1 MGNMD
6 VFIIWALCGILFIGI
21 GIADFFAK
29 KAVGFW
35 ANCETIAVENVK
47 SYNRSVGILFCAYG
61 IIFILLGVPVL
72 LGPDFPWI
80 LIMTPGIM
88 LESIAAM
95 IVYTVVIE
103 PKYRKK

>member
-1 MGNMD
+1 MDTTD
-6 VFIIWALCGILFIGI
+6 VFIIWVLFGMLFVGI

-35 ANCETIAVENVK
+35 ANCETIAVEDVK

-61 IIFILLGVPVL
+61 IIFILLGVPML
-72 LGPDFPWI
+72 CTDFPWI

>member
-1 MGNMD
+1 MNMTD
-6 VFIIWALCGILFIGI
+6 VFIIWGLFGVFFIGM
-21 GIADFFAK
+21 GIVDCFAK
-29 KAVGFW
+29 KPVGFW

-61 IIFILLGVPVL
+61 IIFILLGVPML
-72 LGPDFPWI
+72 WTDFPWI
-80 LIMTPGIM
+80 LIVTPGIM